1 MNSLINKEK
10 SFYVL
15 QNNDWK
21 KIVANK
27 LLERVHKMRKERMNQ
42 ILFNKSS
49 FLNDM
54 KGANIIT
61 DLTEELLLSE
71 YFDKFFS
78 IVSYDVIENEFDYCC
93 INNQYNISVCPQ
105 CSEPVVAIDDKVICI
120 NQCFNFNIKSIY
132 FNEKF
137 TLDNLMDLFI
147 SIKKEHPFCGNNFIP
162 IFVGEDICLCCE
174 KCLKT
179 N

>member
-61 DLTEELLLSE
+61 DPTEELLLSE
-71 YFDKFFS
+71 YFD
-78 IVSYDVIENEFDYCC
+78 N
-93 INNQYNISVCPQ
+93 
-105 CSEPVVAIDDKVICI
+105 CSLGTKGTGS
-120 NQCFNFNIKSIY
+120 FLSK
-132 FNEKF
+132 
-137 TLDNLMDLFI
+137 
-147 SIKKEHPFCGNNFIP
+147 
-162 IFVGEDICLCCE
+162 
-174 KCLKT
+174 
-179 N
+179 